1 MHARVRTHARC
12 TRLLSFLSF
21 FRFRI
26 SFSRVFVLVFDS
38 EFPRFDYFIIFERL
52 FSRHDFAP
60 LEIRL
65 ESTTIIREVR
75 LYDDKCALYRECID
89 RSRPAGRFARD
100 EESAWEGGTSFR
112 RRVPLTRGIPR
123 PKDHRRGLNYKSTK
137 FFFIVIIIIINIINF
152 FFSLTTSTRECKGS
166 RPISSVH
173 QCFDSVD
180 YAITKKDLSKSRL
193 TVSFANYVSR
203 DFVTIILVVSKDLKL
218 VRECA

>member
-1 MHARVRTHARC
+1 MFSCLFLIRSSRDLIILLFSKGCFRGTTSRRSRLGWNRLRLSVRFDSTTTSVHYIENVSIDRAPRDASPATRNPLGREERVFDDGFLLPAGFHARKIIDA
-12 TRLLSFLSF
+12 
-21 FRFRI
+21 
-26 SFSRVFVLVFDS
+26 VLIIN
-38 EFPRFDYFIIFERL
+38 PR
-52 FSRHDFAP
+52 S
-60 LEIRL
+60 
-65 ESTTIIREVR
+65 
-75 LYDDKCALYRECID
+75 
-89 RSRPAGRFARD
+89 
-100 EESAWEGGTSFR
+100 
-112 RRVPLTRGIPR
+112 
-123 PKDHRRGLNYKSTK
+123 